1 MLGCTEFSLFRYFQ
15 SNRLEQSM
23 KSSSDSDA
31 DGESVTFFCVLAI
44 ALSLNSHAIIFMLR
58 GGDVRE
64 EEEKGV

>member
-1 MLGCTEFSLFRYFQ
+1 
-15 SNRLEQSM
+15 M